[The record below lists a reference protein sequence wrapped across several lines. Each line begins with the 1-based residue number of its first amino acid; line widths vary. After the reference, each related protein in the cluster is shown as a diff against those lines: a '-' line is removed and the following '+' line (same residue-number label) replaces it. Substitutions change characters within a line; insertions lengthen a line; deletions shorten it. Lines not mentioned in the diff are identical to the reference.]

1 MKIQVKAE
9 NGDVRTY
16 QVSIAKRNGNGSTTV
31 VSPSTGAP
39 QVLRPRLYAD
49 RIYSRTWRIDRN
61 IEQRKQFRN
70 HRPWKYKFRITEL
83 LSGRRIRVWKASDV
97 IDGNEWFL
105 SGGRDRQ
112 RKTCDR

>member
-1 MKIQVKAE
+1 MSAHTGFHCEK
-9 NGDVRTY
+9 
-16 QVSIAKRNGNGSTTV
+16 KRKRQHHRSFPVDRKLHRFFDLG
-31 VSPSTGAP
+31 
-39 QVLRPRLYAD
+39 LYDD